1 MQYACASATMM
12 FDYNF
17 TVYATSTE
25 HLIPINEPSPVR
37 LLPVLLASP

>member
-1 MQYACASATMM
+1 MM

-17 TVYATSTE
+17 TVYAALTG

-37 LLPVLLASP
+37 LLPVLVAFP